1 MQKGLGERMNEQEL
15 QAYYERMK
23 ANLAYTVYNHFVYD
37 EIRLD
42 YSEMHLDI
50 VPESRNPE
58 GNVHGGCYFSM
69 ADSCAG
75 AVARS
80 DGHIYVSQ
88 SASCNWLRA
97 ASEGRIFAIGKT
109 KRRGRTIC
117 VVDVDIFDEAKRLL
131 FSATF
136 SLFRV
141 D

>member
-1 MQKGLGERMNEQEL
+1 MMDLINKEEQE
-15 QAYYERMK
+15 AFFSDMK
-23 ANLAYTVYNHFVYD
+23 AKNAFTVYNHLVYD
-37 EIRLD
+37 EISLD
-42 YSEMHLDI
+42 HCLMHLDV

-88 SASCNWLRA
+88 NASCNFLRSV
-97 ASEGRIFAIGKT
+97 SEGRIRAVGRT

-117 VVDVDIFDEAKRLL
+117 VVDVDIFDEKDNLL
-131 FSATF
+131 FCATF

-141 D
+141 N